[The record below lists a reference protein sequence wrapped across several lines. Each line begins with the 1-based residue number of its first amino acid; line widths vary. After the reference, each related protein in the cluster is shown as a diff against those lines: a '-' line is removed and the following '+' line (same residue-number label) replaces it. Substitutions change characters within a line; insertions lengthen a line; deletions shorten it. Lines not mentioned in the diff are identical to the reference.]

1 MVAGGVK
8 IAKRGREEQTS
19 VNKGIKASQVRV
31 IGSDGDQIGVLPID
45 EALKAAEEDALDLV
59 EVSPGANPPV
69 CKIMD
74 FGKFKYGQN
83 KKKQE
88 AKRKQKSTQIK
99 EIKVRPKTDDH
110 DLETKV
116 RHIEKFIGNND
127 KVKVT
132 MVFRGREFILKEQA
146 DQVLEKVVAMTKT
159 FAQVEHISEVEGRVI
174 TMLLGPK

>member
-1 MVAGGVK
+1 M
-8 IAKRGREEQTS
+8 
-19 VNKGIKASQVRV
+19 NKGISAAQVRV
-31 IGSDGDQIGVLPID
+31 IGADGEQIGILPTH
-45 EALKAAEEDALDLV
+45 EALKIAGEDDLDLV
-59 EVSPGANPPV
+59 EVSPDAKPPV

-74 FGKFKYGQN
+74 YGKYKYEQT

-99 EIKVRPKTDDH
+99 EIKVRPKTSDH

-116 RHIEKFIGNND
+116 KHIEKFISKND

-132 MVFRGREFILKEQA
+132 LVFRGREYMLKEQA
-146 DQVLEKVVAMTKT
+146 NAILEKMIALTED
-159 FAQVEHISEVEGRVI
+159 FAQVEQLPKYEGRVI

>member
-1 MVAGGVK
+1 
-8 IAKRGREEQTS
+8 
-19 VNKGIKASQVRV
+19 VNKGIRASQVRV
-31 IGSDGDQIGVLPID
+31 IGSDGEQIGVLPID
-45 EALKAAEEDALDLV
+45 EALKIAGEEALDLV

-74 FGKFKYGQN
+74 FGKYKYEQT
-83 KKKQE
+83 KQKQD
-88 AKRKQKSTQIK
+88 AKRKQKRTQIK

-132 MVFRGREFILKEQA
+132 MVFRGREFILREQA
-146 DQVLEKVVAMTKT
+146 HQVLEKVVVMAEE
-159 FAQVEHISEVEGRVI
+159 FAQVEQAPKYEGRVI

>member
-1 MVAGGVK
+1 M
-8 IAKRGREEQTS
+8 
-19 VNKGIKASQVRV
+19 NKGIRASQVRV
-31 IGSDGDQIGVLPID
+31 IGSDGEQIGIVPIE
-45 EALKAAEEDALDLV
+45 EALKIAGDDALDLV
-59 EVSPGANPPV
+59 EVSPGASPPV

-74 FGKFKYGQN
+74 FGKFKYEQT

-88 AKRKQKSTQIK
+88 AKRKQKTTQIK
-99 EIKVRPKTDDH
+99 EIKVRPKTGDH

-116 RHIEKFIGNND
+116 RHIEKFISIND

-146 DQVLEKVVAMTKT
+146 NNVLEKIVTLT
-159 FAQVEHISEVEGRVI
+159 QEFAQVEQQPKFEGRVI

>member
-1 MVAGGVK
+1 M
-8 IAKRGREEQTS
+8 
-19 VNKGIKASQVRV
+19 NKGIRASQVRV
-31 IGSDGDQIGVLPID
+31 IGSDGEQIGIVPIE
-45 EALKAAEEDALDLV
+45 EALRVAGEEDLDLG
-59 EVSPGANPPV
+59 EVSPEANPPV

-74 FGKFKYGQN
+74 FGKFKYEQT

-116 RHIEKFIGNND
+116 RHIEKFISKND
-127 KVKVT
+127 KVKIT
-132 MVFRGREFILKEQA
+132 LVFRGREFILKEQA
-146 DQVLEKVVAMTKT
+146 NKVLEKIVVLTEA
-159 FAQVEHISEVEGRVI
+159 FAQVEQHPKFEGRVI

>member
-1 MVAGGVK
+1 M
-8 IAKRGREEQTS
+8 
-19 VNKGIKASQVRV
+19 NKGIRASQVRV
-31 IGSDGDQIGVLPID
+31 IGSGGEQIGIMPIE
-45 EALKAAEEDALDLV
+45 EALRVAGEESLDLV
-59 EVSPGANPPV
+59 EVSPEAKPPV

-74 FGKFKYGQN
+74 FGKYKYELT

-88 AKRKQKSTQIK
+88 AKRKQKTTQIK

-116 RHIEKFIGNND
+116 KHIEKFIGKND

-132 MVFRGREFILKEQA
+132 MVFRGREFMLREQA
-146 DQVLEKVVAMTKT
+146 NTILEKITAMTEA
-159 FAQVEHISEVEGRVI
+159 FAIVDQPPKFEGRVM

>member
-1 MVAGGVK
+1 M
-8 IAKRGREEQTS
+8 
-19 VNKGIKASQVRV
+19 NKGIRAGEVRV
-31 IGSDGDQIGVLPID
+31 IGSDGEQIGVLPID
-45 EALKAAEEDALDLV
+45 EALKIAGEEALDLV

-74 FGKFKYGQN
+74 FGKFKYEQT

-99 EIKVRPKTDDH
+99 EIKVRPKTDDN

-116 RHIEKFIGNND
+116 RHIEKFISNND

-146 DQVLEKVVAMTKT
+146 HQVLEKVVVMAEE
-159 FAQVEHISEVEGRVI
+159 FAQVEQAPKYEGRVI

>member
-1 MVAGGVK
+1 VN
-8 IAKRGREEQTS
+8 RGIR
-19 VNKGIKASQVRV
+19 ASQVRV
-31 IGSDGDQIGVLPID
+31 IGSDGEQIGILPIE
-45 EALKAAEEDALDLV
+45 EALRIASEEAFDLV

-74 FGKFKYGQN
+74 FGKYKYEQT

-88 AKRKQKSTQIK
+88 AKRRQKTTQIK

-116 RHIEKFIGNND
+116 RHIAKFISKKD
-127 KVKVT
+127 KVKIT
-132 MVFRGREFILKEQA
+132 LVFRGREFILKEQA
-146 DQVLEKVVAMTKT
+146 AQILEKIVTMTEEFAVVE
-159 FAQVEHISEVEGRVI
+159 QVPKYEGRVI